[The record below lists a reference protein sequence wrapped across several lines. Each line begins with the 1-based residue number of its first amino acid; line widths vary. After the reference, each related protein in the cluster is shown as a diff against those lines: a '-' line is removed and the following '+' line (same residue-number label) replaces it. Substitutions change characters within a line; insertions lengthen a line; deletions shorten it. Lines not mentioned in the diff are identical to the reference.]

1 MLGTRSR
8 APRVRAGRAL
18 GGGWPRAGEP
28 RAASIPSPQAGIRRP
43 DGWDGVGVPGLQIGV
58 RAGRPGR
65 PGYSPPTDPGA
76 SPTTPSVPGAT
87 SRKARFGAK
96 RPLALRPGLGC
107 PAWGVGEARAQSPGR
122 RGPGSAAPLSPES
135 TTRRGSV
142 PPPPRPGLGD
152 LPRPP
157 REASCN
163 TRSLE
168 ARETLAGRRLPPPK
182 GDLKPADL
190 SYTEA
195 ASTWTDRDA
204 RLAVGERA
212 TRRPQSR

>member
-1 MLGTRSR
+1 MVLEVFLTQFGNFLVVPSPICAPTAAPARSFIRLRGSLVTRPRDCCPRPAWGCGARGAAGAARVFATYGSRSLPRQRLPCLGQRPERQDSGLSVHW
-8 APRVRAGRAL
+8 PCGRA
-18 GGGWPRAGEP
+18 
-28 RAASIPSPQAGIRRP
+28 
-43 DGWDGVGVPGLQIGV
+43 
-58 RAGRPGR
+58 
-65 PGYSPPTDPGA
+65 
-76 SPTTPSVPGAT
+76 
-87 SRKARFGAK
+87 
-96 RPLALRPGLGC
+96 LGC

-168 ARETLAGRRLPPPK
+168 ARETLAGRRLPPPQ
-182 GDLKPADL
+182 
-190 SYTEA
+190 
-195 ASTWTDRDA
+195 
-204 RLAVGERA
+204 
-212 TRRPQSR
+212 RRPETCRSFLHRGRVYVDRP